1 MDKPMYIG
9 LSILD
14 ISKIAKYKYWYD
26 YVKPRYGN
34 NSRLCYMDLD
44 SFKVHLTKTSMP
56 TLLKML
62 RKNLTHPTVNS
73 KDYYPKEKQKRIR
86 LMKDEFGEKI
96 TKGFV
101 DLRLKTYSYLTDGGC
116 ISKNA
121 NSTKK
126 CVIKQKINFEDC
138 QKYLTI

>member
-1 MDKPMYIG
+1 MLHGSGQLQSPFDQ
-9 LSILD
+9 D
-14 ISKIAKYKYWYD
+14 IYAD
-26 YVKPRYGN
+26 LAGDVKKK
-34 NSRLCYMDLD
+34 
-44 SFKVHLTKTSMP
+44 FTS
-56 TLLKML
+56 
-62 RKNLTHPTVNS
+62 THPTVNS

-101 DLRLKTYSYLTDGGC
+101 DLRPKTYSYLTDGGC

-126 CVIKQKINFEDC
+126 CVIKQEINFEDC
-138 QKYLTI
+138 KRYLTI